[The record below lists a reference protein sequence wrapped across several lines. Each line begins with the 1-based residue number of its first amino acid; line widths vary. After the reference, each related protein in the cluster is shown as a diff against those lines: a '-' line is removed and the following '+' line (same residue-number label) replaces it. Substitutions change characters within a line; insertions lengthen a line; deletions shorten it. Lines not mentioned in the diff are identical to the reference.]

1 MKIAAAQLLTKSKTN
16 PAVKGA
22 IERVVKSIVL
32 KTALIWAKRS
42 SSFLETTTIQSFS
55 RMILD
60 PTEAT
65 WAMSA
70 KIMVTIGARVGNQV
84 GQDDSPTL
92 KINVNSKFMHRNI

>member
-1 MKIAAAQLLTKSKTN
+1 MCHQRSKWLV
-16 PAVKGA
+16 P
-22 IERVVKSIVL
+22 
-32 KTALIWAKRS
+32 
-42 SSFLETTTIQSFS
+42 FS

-92 KINVNSKFMHRNI
+92 KIKIKIQK